1 MAFLSFPNVRIAGI
15 SAGVPQNIAS
25 NLHPTED
32 DVFSSEYSP
41 EDYVKTTGVL
51 ERRVSRTLTTS
62 DLSYYAAEKLIA
74 DLAWDKREIEALI
87 FVSQTPDYI
96 LPATACIL
104 QDRLGLSKEC
114 YASDISLGCSGW
126 VYGLSSVASLLSSGT
141 IKKALLLCGDAKKRF
156 KTSNQLRDP
165 LFGSAGTATAIEFKE
180 GENGFKFHFGTDGS
194 GFDAII
200 TPDGGG
206 RSPFK
211 LESFDFSDVD
221 GKKQCRLMTRMKGM
235 DVFSFGISVPPK
247 SIKKL
252 AEHYGFDYNDA
263 DYFIFHQANMK
274 MNEMIAK
281 KLKLPA
287 EKVPTCMYNFGNT
300 SSASIPLTI
309 VSQLK
314 DKFEN
319 KPTKFICCG
328 FGVGLSWG
336 TVVFETNNVV
346 VSQLVEVAD
355 EEADKKY
362 VV

>member
-1 MAFLSFPNVRIAGI
+1 MAFLSFPNVRIAGVA
-15 SAGVPQNIAS
+15 AGVPQNIAS

-51 ERRVSRTLTTS
+51 ERRVSRVLTTS
-62 DLSYYAAEKLIA
+62 DLSYAAAEKLIA
-74 DLAWDKREIEALI
+74 DLGWNKNEIEALI
-87 FVSQTPDYI
+87 FVSQTPDYV

-126 VYGLSSVASLLSSGT
+126 VYGLSSVASLVASGM

-165 LFGSAGTATAIEFKE
+165 LFGAAGTATAIEYSE
-180 GENGFKFHFGTDGS
+180 GDKGLNFHFGTDGS

-200 TPDGGG
+200 TPDGGS
-206 RSPFK
+206 RSPFTVD
-211 LESFDFSDVD
+211 SFNFEEIN
-221 GKKQCRLMTRMKGM
+221 GKKQCRLQTRMKGM
-235 DVFSFGISVPPK
+235 DVFSFGISTAPK
-247 SIKKL
+247 SVKKL
-252 AEHYGFDYNDA
+252 AEHFGFDYNQA
-263 DYFIFHQANMK
+263 DYVIFHQANMK
-274 MNEMIAK
+274 MNDMIAK

-287 EKVPTCMYNFGNT
+287 EKVPSCMYNFGNT

-314 DKFEN
+314 GKFEN
-319 KPTKFICCG
+319 RPTKFICCG

-336 TVVFETNNVV
+336 TVVFDTNNIV

-355 EEADKKY
+355 EEANNKY

>member
-1 MAFLSFPNVRIAGI
+1 MAFLSFPNVRIAGFA
-15 SAGVPQNIAS
+15 AGVPQNIAS

-32 DVFSSEYSP
+32 DVMSSEYSP

-51 ERRVSRTLTTS
+51 ERRVSTILTTS
-62 DLSYYAAEKLIA
+62 DLSYAAAEQLIA
-74 DLAWDKREIEALI
+74 DLGWDKKEIGAII

-104 QDRLGLSKEC
+104 QDRLGLSKDC
-114 YASDISLGCSGW
+114 YATDMSLGCSGW
-126 VYGLSSVASLLSSGT
+126 VYGLSSVASLLTSGM
-141 IKKALLLCGDAKKRF
+141 IKKALLLCGDAKSRF
-156 KTSNQLRDP
+156 RTTNLLRDP
-165 LFGSAGTATAIEFKE
+165 LFGSAGTATAVEYME
-180 GENGFKFHFGTDGS
+180 GDKGFDFHFGTDGS

-200 TPDGGG
+200 TPDGGS
-206 RSPFK
+206 RNPYTDK
-211 LESFDFSDVD
+211 SFVQENIN
-221 GKKQCRLMTRMKGM
+221 GKHLCRLQTRMKGM
-235 DVFSFGISVPPK
+235 DVFSFGISVAPK
-247 SIKKL
+247 SVKKL
-252 AEHYGFDYNDA
+252 AEHYDFDYGSA

-274 MNEMIAK
+274 MNDMIAK

-287 EKVPTCMYNFGNT
+287 EKVPTCMYKFGNT

-314 DKFEN
+314 GKFEN
-319 KPTKFICCG
+319 ESTRFICCG

-336 TVVFETNNVV
+336 TVVFDTNDVV

-355 EEADKKY
+355 EEADEKY